1 MKQGIMEVSAAQR
14 YPLGTRYAKDERV
27 FRYGRAGNVSSL
39 TQSYGLFPAMTFTES
54 AVAAAASA
62 VGALK
67 VTCPAQGAVAVD
79 EFAGGYLVVSSGA
92 EKYPYYRIKSN
103 TAAEAGETFVVTL
116 EDALHTGKTGLTAIT
131 SGAETITLYKSPW
144 AVIRSAKEE
153 LASVGGWTGV
163 ICVALVTVPK
173 LNYFWGQTWG
183 PAAFS
188 GFNYY
193 GDVLGQ
199 RAMGFDSTGAV
210 VIRSIEPDA
219 QYAGFLLPYTDGVA
233 VPGAATLIFLQ
244 IAP

>member
-1 MKQGIMEVSAAQR
+1 MKQGIMELSAVQR

-27 FRYGRAGNVSSL
+27 FRYGRAGNESAL
-39 TQSYGLFPAMTFTES
+39 IQSYGLFPAMTFAES
-54 AVAAAASA
+54 AVAAASSA
-62 VGALK
+62 VGALT
-67 VTCPAQGAVAVD
+67 VTCTAQGTVAED
-79 EFAGGYLVVSSGA
+79 EYKGGYLVCSSGG

-103 TAAEAGETFVVTL
+103 TAASAGETFVVTL
-116 EDALHTGKTGLTAIT
+116 EDTLHTGKEGVTAIIVSST
-131 SGAETITLYKSPW
+131 VITLYKSPW
-144 AVIRSAKEE
+144 AEIRSAKAE

-183 PAAFS
+183 PVALS

-199 RAMGFDSTGAV
+199 RAMGFGSCGDA